1 MKIIQYLK
9 NPYKFVVFLG
19 NRGRLRWM
27 KDQTFLKLRYRAML
41 GKKLN
46 LDNPKTYTEKLQW
59 MKLYDRQDRY
69 TDLVDK
75 AKVKEYVSAIIGEE
89 YIIPTLGIWDR
100 VEDIRLEDLPE
111 RFVLKCTHDSG
122 GMVICRSKADLDWEQ
137 AKSKLKHAWGKKF
150 YWENREWAYKNVTP
164 RIIAEPYL
172 EDSRTGELRDYKFFC
187 FQGEPKMMYVASD
200 RLKPGEPT
208 KFDFFDLDYQ
218 HLEIVNG
225 HPHAAVVPQKPEYFE
240 QMKELATKLSKGM
253 SHVRVDLYEV
263 NGRIYFGEF
272 TFYHCSGMLPF
283 TPEKW
288 DRVLGDWLILPREQ
302 V

>member
-1 MKIIQYLK
+1 
-9 NPYKFVVFLG
+9 
-19 NRGRLRWM
+19 
-27 KDQTFLKLRYRAML
+27 
-41 GKKLN
+41 

-122 GMVICRSKADLDWEQ
+122 GMVICRNKADLDWEK

-150 YWENREWAYKNVTP
+150 YWENREWAYKNVIP

-225 HPHAAVVPQKPEYFE
+225 HPHAAVVPQKPEHF
-240 QMKELATKLSKGM
+240 QRMKELAAKLSKGM

-263 NGRIYFGEF
+263 NGKIYFGEF

-283 TPEKW
+283 KPEKW